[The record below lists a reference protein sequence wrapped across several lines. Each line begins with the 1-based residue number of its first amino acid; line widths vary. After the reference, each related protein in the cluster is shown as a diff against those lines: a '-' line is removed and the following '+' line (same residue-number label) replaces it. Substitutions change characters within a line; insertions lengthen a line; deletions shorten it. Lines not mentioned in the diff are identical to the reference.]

1 MNSSKTERHSETAI
15 GRRKAL
21 MMLALLGVVVF
32 LGACASTPNGSAE
45 DEVTAEAETY
55 YGVGRGETLGT
66 AMNSAKIDAV
76 RNAVIDLIGEEA
88 ERRHEATLEEVL
100 YSTRN
105 PNRYVYNET
114 MERLRSEN
122 LGTIDDMEML
132 FELRIRVDIPA
143 VQSVLDAHRIG
154 ARGGSAGDE
163 SGAHTADDA
172 PATGTNGVTERAVA
186 DGEVEVAARADRSEA
201 WDEATPEQQ
210 RFINRYIDT
219 MTYMVYFNQDSEVDE
234 FLQQNAIAQ
243 ANRYLAG
250 NDFIAVDSAQVERLR
265 REQEYVYE
273 AETGREIGMLQWIA
287 QRLNADVYIEIDLE
301 TSHDSRADS
310 HYGTAHVTMRIFET
324 STGQLLGAVTRQS
337 PRTFSRSGAREAVL
351 NAVQSTVYQAMPV
364 VVEQSERQMQGYLA
378 RGVRYELVIQNTLD
392 ARMMSE
398 FRRRLR
404 AEVSDLITVSQTAD
418 ETRYTVFYFGR
429 VDDLEDLLYETS
441 EIVPGLQNMYHV
453 ITRGNSMTFDT
464 GL

>member
-1 MNSSKTERHSETAI
+1 MVVTGLETGAPFAT
-15 GRRKAL
+15 RRLRRSWGPGAL
-21 MMLALLGVVVF
+21 PMLVLCGLVVL
-32 LGACASTPNGSAE
+32 LGACAGAPDNRAE
-45 DEVTAEAETY
+45 DEATADAETY

-66 AMNSAKIDAV
+66 AMNAAKMDAV

-88 ERRHEATLEEVL
+88 ERRHEATLDEVL

-122 LGTIDDMEML
+122 LGTVDDMEML

-143 VQSVLDAHRIG
+143 VQSVLDANRIEASERSPDG
-154 ARGGSAGDE
+154 AAG
-163 SGAHTADDA
+163 TAEA
-172 PATGTNGVTERAVA
+172 NGEAEQAVA
-186 DGEVEVAARADRSEA
+186 DGEVQVERVARADRSAA
-201 WDEATPEQQ
+201 WEEATAEQR
-210 RFINRYIDT
+210 RFIDRYIDT
-219 MTYMVYFNQDSEVDE
+219 MTYMVYFKQDSEVDE
-234 FLQQNAIAQ
+234 FLQQTAVAQ

-273 AETGREIGMLQWIA
+273 AETGREMGMLQWIA

-301 TSHDSRADS
+301 ASQESRDDN

-324 STGQLLGAVTRQS
+324 STGQLLGAVTRRS
-337 PRTFSRSGAREAVL
+337 PRTFSRSGSREAVL

-364 VVEQSERQMQGYLA
+364 VVEQSETQMQGYLA
-378 RGVRYELVIQNTLD
+378 RGVRYDLVIQNTLD

-404 AEVSDLITVSQTAD
+404 SEVSDLITVSQTAD

-441 EIVPGLQNMYHV
+441 EVVPGLQNMYHV
-453 ITRGNSMTFDT
+453 ITRGNSLTFDT